1 MTLSV
6 IPIEGIGEIRPGDE
20 LAVLIADAARAQGT
34 PLADG
39 DCLVVTQKIVSKAE
53 DRLVPLDPD
62 DLDARRALV
71 ESESVR
77 IVRRRGDLIISE
89 TRHGFVCANAG
100 IDLSNVEHGWAA
112 LLPGRLRP
120 FGQAH
125 PRRAAGRGSRSRSP
139 SIVSDTFGRPWRRG
153 LTDVAI
159 GVSGIAAVVDL
170 RDTTDAL
177 GRVLQVTEVA
187 VADEIA
193 SAAEL
198 VMGKATERSRRDRAR
213 LRPRLVARGLRAR
226 ADPARP
232 TRTCSGESTVPAFVE
247 ARRSIRA
254 FLPDVP
260 PRADLDAIVE
270 AACLAPAPHHSR
282 PWRFVV
288 VDTDD
293 GQATRSRTA
302 WASAGAATSLAD
314 GVAPDRVDE
323 LVDASHAKLV
333 RAPAFVVGC
342 LTWNGLD
349 RYPDERRQRAEW
361 GMALL
366 SLGAAV
372 ENLMLAAT
380 DRGLASCWVAAPIF
394 CPEEARD
401 ALALPDGVAA
411 ARARAGRH
419 ARPRVRRPGAA
430 SRSPRRDPRAVRASD
445 RATQPQRVSRRSLA
459 LKCSSVR
466 ARPSSSGVNG
476 FQPRW
481 ISALPGIERAALE
494 LAGAGRLVRARARG
508 SR

>member
-1 MTLSV
+1 MR
-6 IPIEGIGEIRPGDE
+6 ERGHRPLERRTG
-20 LAVLIADAARAQGT
+20 LGRAA
-34 PLADG
+34 
-39 DCLVVTQKIVSKAE
+39 
-53 DRLVPLDPD
+53 
-62 DLDARRALV
+62 
-71 ESESVR
+71 
-77 IVRRRGDLIISE
+77 
-89 TRHGFVCANAG
+89 
-100 IDLSNVEHGWAA
+100 
-112 LLPGRLRP
+112 PGRLRP

-125 PRRAAGRGSRSRSP
+125 PRRDAGAGVVEVAV
-139 SIVSDTFGRPWRRG
+139 IISDTFGRPWRRG

-198 VMGKATERSRRDRAR
+198 VMGKSTSVPVAIVRGFDPSW
-213 LRPRLVARGLRAR
+213 LREGSVRELI
-226 ADPARP
+226 RP
-232 TRTCSGESTVPAFVE
+232 TTKTSSGDTDTVSAVPAFVE

-260 PRADLDAIVE
+260 ARAELDAIVE

-293 GQATRSRTA
+293 AKQALAHGMGERWRRDLT
-302 WASAGAATSLAD
+302 AD
-314 GVAPDRVDE
+314 GVPAARVDE
-323 LVDASHAKLV
+323 LVDASHDKLV

-342 LTWNGLD
+342 LTWDGLD

-380 DRGLASCWVAAPIF
+380 DREPRVVLGRRADLLPRRSARRARPPGRVAAP
-394 CPEEARD
+394 R
-401 ALALPDGVAA
+401 
-411 ARARAGRH
+411 ARARRH
-419 ARPRVRRPGAA
+419 ARPGLRRPAPPAGPA
-430 SRSPRRDPRAVRASD
+430 RRDPPVPLTRPAGRSSD
-445 RATQPQRVSRRSLA
+445 ETHRRRGGSRRWGCCALRRAPWVNEYPLEVLIDPPTAGTPLHRSAPHQLVVLAALA
-459 LKCSSVR
+459 L
-466 ARPSSSGVNG
+466 
-476 FQPRW
+476 
-481 ISALPGIERAALE
+481 
-494 LAGAGRLVRARARG
+494 G
-508 SR
+508 S